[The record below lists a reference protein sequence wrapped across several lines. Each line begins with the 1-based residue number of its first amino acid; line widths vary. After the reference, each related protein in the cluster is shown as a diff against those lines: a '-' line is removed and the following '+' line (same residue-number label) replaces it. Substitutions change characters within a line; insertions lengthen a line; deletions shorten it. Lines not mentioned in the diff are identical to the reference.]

1 MTHALVVDDDADNRY
16 YLEVLLSANGFEVE
30 LSRHGVEALTI
41 ARRSVPDVVI
51 SDLLM
56 PVMDGYT
63 LMRHWKADDQLKHA
77 PFVVYTATYTGPED
91 ERLAVNLGA
100 DAFIVKPTEP
110 DAFLARLREVLAKG
124 STAVATMPRE
134 PIADD
139 HQSLREYSET
149 LIRKLEEKTLQLEA
163 TNRALR
169 EDIVERERV
178 RVENQ
183 RLTEHLQALAEQL
196 EIERARLVD
205 AERVA
210 RMGSWEADLRTMK
223 VLWSD
228 ETAPIFENS
237 GVGVE
242 PSHEVFLTVLHP
254 DDRAT
259 VEDAFLRSL
268 GQTGLQE
275 IEYRLLMPDGRIKYV
290 SERWQVSFDA
300 DDEPVRVLGTCQ
312 DVTERRQAE
321 EALRESETL
330 YRNTAAQLTTV
341 LDNSLDVIC
350 SFGADDRL
358 VLMNTASQ
366 WVFGYSPAEI
376 LGTSYLDVVVPEDR
390 ERTRLVSSA
399 AKAGTPVRSFE
410 NRCYRKDGTI
420 AHLQWTVQWSEEE
433 QIMFCVGRDITDA
446 KQLEVQFLRAQRMES
461 IGTLAGGI
469 AHDLNNVLSPI
480 ILSIDL
486 LKLGEVD
493 DRRLDILTIIE
504 ASAQHGADMVKQ
516 LLSVAREVEL
526 DHVQVRVAD
535 LLCQVKKIA
544 DETFLKSI
552 DVRID
557 VDDDLWVVEGD
568 PTQLHQVLLNLCV
581 NARDAMPGGGTL
593 SLSARNVALNDKDAQ
608 AVIDAVPGPYVV
620 VTVED
625 TGTGMT
631 ANVLDRAFE
640 PFFTTKGVGKGTGL
654 GLSASQAIVRR
665 HGGFVRASSQPG
677 TGTSVAVYLP
687 ADPHLAGGP
696 PAAARDD
703 LLRGDG
709 ELILVV
715 DDDEAVRE
723 ITRQILETFGYRT
736 MSAADGAEAVA
747 LHAAH
752 GDEIAVVIT
761 DMMMPN
767 MDGLT
772 LIAALQR
779 SDPSV
784 KVIAASGLNANE
796 VVAAARQLGVALF
809 IAKPFTAEL
818 LLNGLHSLL
827 TSQAS
832 TTVR

>member
-1 MTHALVVDDDADNRY
+1 MTRALVVDDDAANRY
-16 YLEVLLSANGFEVE
+16 YLESLLTANGFEVDVATN
-30 LSRHGVEALTI
+30 GVEALAT
-41 ARRSVPDVVI
+41 ARRAVPDVVI

-63 LMRHWKADDQLKHA
+63 LMRHWKADERLKQS
-77 PFVVYTATYTGPED
+77 PFIVYTATYTGFED
-91 ERLAVNLGA
+91 ERLAVNLGV
-100 DAFIVKPTEP
+100 DAFIVKPAEP
-110 DAFLARLREVLAKG
+110 DALLARLREVLAKG
-124 STAVATMPRE
+124 SATVATSPRE
-134 PIADD
+134 PVADD
-139 HQSLREYSET
+139 NQSLREYSET

-169 EDIVERERV
+169 EDIIERERV
-178 RVENQ
+178 RIENQ
-183 RLTEHLQALAEQL
+183 QLTEHLQALAEQL
-196 EIERARLVD
+196 EIERARLVA

-210 RMGSWEADLRTMK
+210 RMGSWEADLRTSE

-237 GVGVE
+237 TEEVE
-242 PSHEVFLTVLHP
+242 PSHVVFLTVVHP

-259 VEDAFLRSL
+259 VADTFLRSL
-268 GQTGLQE
+268 GQTGPQE
-275 IEYRLLMPDGRIKYV
+275 IEYRLLMPDGRIKYI
-290 SERWQVSFDA
+290 SERWQVYFDENG
-300 DDEPVRVLGTCQ
+300 EPLRVLGTCQ

-341 LDNSLDVIC
+341 LANSLDVIC
-350 SFGADDRL
+350 SFDSDDRM
-358 VLMNTASQ
+358 VLMNVASERA
-366 WVFGYSPAEI
+366 FGYSPGAL
-376 LGTSYLDVVVPEDR
+376 LGTSYLDAVVPEDR
-390 ERTRLVSSA
+390 ERTRLLFLA
-399 AKAGTPVRSFE
+399 AKAGAPVRSFE
-410 NRCYRKDGTI
+410 NRCYRRDGTI
-420 AHLQWTVQWSEEE
+420 VHLQWNVQWSEEE

-461 IGTLAGGI
+461 IGTMAGGI

-486 LKLGEVD
+486 LKLGEAD
-493 DRRLDILTIIE
+493 ERKMDILTIVE
-504 ASAQHGADMVKQ
+504 ASAQRGADMVKQ
-516 LLSVAREVEL
+516 LLSVAREVDL
-526 DHVQVRVAD
+526 DHVEVRVGD
-535 LLCQVKKIA
+535 LLCEVKKIA
-544 DETFLKSI
+544 DETFSKTI
-552 DVRID
+552 DVRLD
-557 VDDDLWVVEGD
+557 VDGDLWVVEGD

-581 NARDAMPGGGTL
+581 NARDAMPNGGTL
-593 SLSARNVALNDKDAQ
+593 KLSAHNVALNDRDAQ
-608 AVIDAVPGPYVV
+608 AFIDAVAGPYVV

-625 TGTGMT
+625 NGTGMT

-665 HGGFVRASSQPG
+665 HGGYVRASSELG
-677 TGTSVAVYLP
+677 VGTSFAVYLP
-687 ADPHLAGGP
+687 ADPELASRP
-696 PAAARDD
+696 PDEARDD
-703 LLRGDG
+703 LLRGGG

-715 DDDEAVRE
+715 DDDEAVSQ

-736 MSAADGAEAVA
+736 LSAVDGLEAVA

-772 LIAALQR
+772 LIAALMR
-779 SDPSV
+779 SDPDV
-784 KVIAASGLNANE
+784 KIIAASGLNANE
-796 VVAAARQLGVALF
+796 IVAAARHLGVALF

-818 LLNGLHSLL
+818 LLNSLHSVL
-827 TSQAS
+827 SSEAS
-832 TTVR
+832 KNAR